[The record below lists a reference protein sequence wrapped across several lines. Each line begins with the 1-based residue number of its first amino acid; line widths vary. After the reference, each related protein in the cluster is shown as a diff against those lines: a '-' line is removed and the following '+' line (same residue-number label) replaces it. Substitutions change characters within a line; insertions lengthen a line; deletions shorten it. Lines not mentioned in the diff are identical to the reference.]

1 MIKSRLQWVILAVI
15 IAASFVLRLQV
26 MDIPFERDEG
36 EYAYAAQLMLDGV
49 PPFKEAYNMKF
60 PGIYAVYAAIIFLFG
75 QTHWGVHLALAC
87 VNAATVVL
95 VFLIGRRLFDPAAAS
110 AAAMMFAMLSFLP
123 SVHGIMANSEH
134 FVLLAALAGIL
145 ALMKARE
152 DGGVLMLF
160 LGGLLLGAGY
170 TIKQHGVAFILFG
183 YFLFALY
190 YLRKGMELKK
200 TSARLAAFTL
210 GAATPFVAMCAILYL
225 SGVFDEFWFWTFAYA
240 REYVS
245 ITSFSTGVARL
256 KAAAKN
262 IFSSAPLL
270 WAACAAG
277 LLWPLLDREARKAW
291 PFIAGLLAFSALAV
305 VPGFFFRPHY
315 FIYILPAASLLFAGT
330 ARTLPVFFGKRKGA
344 MATAALCLALAASFV
359 YAQRGALAST
369 PEALSRD
376 MYGYNPFPEALVIA
390 EYISRNTAP
399 DEKIALLGSEPEI
412 YFYSRRRSAT
422 GFMYTYPLMERQ
434 RFAVDM
440 QKKMM
445 AELRRSDP
453 SYLVFVDIKFS
464 WGANEDSSLE
474 IFDWLRDF
482 VAEGYTL
489 TGIVDIK
496 AAEGRKYF
504 WDRDIENAPAPEPG
518 YGIYVYRRN

>member
-1 MIKSRLQWVILAVI
+1 MKSRLQWAILAAI

-60 PGIYAVYAAIIFLFG
+60 PGIYAVYAAILFLFG

-87 VNAATVVL
+87 VNAATVVII
-95 VFLIGRRLFDPAAAS
+95 FLIGRRLFDPVAAS
-110 AAAMMFAMLSFLP
+110 AAALMFAMLSFLP
-123 SVHGIMANSEH
+123 SVQGIMANSEH

-145 ALMKARE
+145 AIMKARE
-152 DGGVLMLF
+152 DRSILMLF

-170 TIKQHGVAFILFG
+170 TIKQHGASFILFG
-183 YFLFALY
+183 YFLLALD
-190 YLRKGMELKK
+190 YLRGGMGLKK
-200 TSARLAAFTL
+200 TSSRIAAFTL
-210 GAATPFVAMCAILYL
+210 GAVAPFITMCVLLYL
-225 SGVFDEFWFWTFAYA
+225 SGVFSEFWFWTFTYA

-245 ITSFSTGVARL
+245 VTAFSTGLSRL
-256 KAAAKN
+256 RLEASN
-262 IFSSAPLL
+262 IFFSSPLL
-270 WAACAAG
+270 WIFCGAG
-277 LLWPLLDREARKAW
+277 LLAPLWNKESRKAW

-315 FIYILPAASLLFAGT
+315 FIYILPAAALLFAAATT
-330 ARTLPVFFGKRKGA
+330 ALPVFFGKRKA
-344 MATAALCLALAASFV
+344 PMATALLCIALAASFV
-359 YAQRGALAST
+359 YTQRGALAST

-376 MYGYNPFPEALVIA
+376 MYGYNPFPEALVIS

-399 DEKIALLGSEPEI
+399 DEKIAVLGSEPEI

-434 RFAVDM
+434 RFAIDM

-445 AELRRSDP
+445 DEIRRASP
-453 SYLVFVDIKFS
+453 TLLVFVDIKFS
-464 WGANEDSSLE
+464 WGANKDSSTE

-489 TGIVDIK
+489 VGMVDIK
-496 AAEGRKYF
+496 AAEDRKYS
-504 WDRDIENAPAPEPG
+504 WGKDIENAPAPEPG
-518 YGIYVYRRN
+518 YGIYIYKRN

>member
-1 MIKSRLQWVILAVI
+1 MVIKPLHWAILAAI

-36 EYAYAAQLMLDGV
+36 EYAYAAQLMLDGI

-60 PGIYAVYAAIIFLFG
+60 PGIYAVYAAILFIFG

-87 VNAATVVL
+87 VNAATIVL
-95 VFLIGRRLFDPAAAS
+95 VFLIARKLFDPAAAL

-123 SVHGIMANSEH
+123 SVQGIMANSEH

-145 ALMKARE
+145 VLMKARE
-152 DGGVLMLF
+152 NGSLPLLF
-160 LGGLLLGAGY
+160 LGGLFLGAGY
-170 TIKQHGVAFILFG
+170 TIKQHGASFILFG
-183 YFLFALY
+183 YFLFALHY
-190 YLRKGMELKK
+190 TRKNTGIKK
-200 TSARLAAFTL
+200 TGARFAVFTI
-210 GAATPFVAMCAILYL
+210 GAATPFIAMCAILYL
-225 SGVFDEFWFWTFAYA
+225 SGVFDEFWFWTFSYA

-245 ITSFSTGVARL
+245 VTPFSTGMSRL
-256 KAAAKN
+256 RNESMN
-262 IFSSAPLL
+262 IFFSSPLL
-270 WAACAAG
+270 WIFSATG
-277 LLWPLLDREARKAW
+277 LLSWSWDKEARKAW

-315 FIYILPAASLLFAGT
+315 FIYMLPASSFLFAGT
-330 ARTLPVFFGKRKGA
+330 ITALPLFFGKRKGA
-344 MATAALCLALAASFV
+344 VATVVLCIALAASFV
-359 YAQRGALAST
+359 YTQKGALAST
-369 PEALSRD
+369 PEALSRE
-376 MYGYNPFPEALVIA
+376 MYGYNPFPEAIVVA
-390 EYISRNTAP
+390 EYISKNTAP
-399 DEKIALLGSEPEI
+399 DEKIAVLGSEPEI

-434 RFAVDM
+434 RFALDM

-445 AELRRSDP
+445 DELRRSKP

-464 WGANEDSSLE
+464 WGANNDSSTE

-482 VAEGYTL
+482 VAEGYSL
-489 TGIVDIK
+489 TGMVDIK

-504 WDRDIENAPAPEPG
+504 WGGDIENAPAPEPG
-518 YGIYVYRRN
+518 YGIYIYRRN